1 MKSEIEELW
10 NGQVAPAARCGAG
23 DPEIENLII
32 LIERHK
38 DQLNH
43 ELKEEDKNIFG
54 KYVDCAEEYTCLIS
68 KTAFCDGFTLAV
80 KLMAEALSN
89 C

>member
-1 MKSEIEELW
+1 MNSAIEELW
-10 NGQVAPAARCGAG
+10 NGQVAPAACCGVG

-38 DQLNH
+38 DQLNK
-43 ELKEEDKNIFG
+43 ELKEQDKSIFE

-68 KTAFCDGFTLAV
+68 QTAFRDGFMLAV